1 MKKRILA
8 GVFLCGAIPSL
19 TFAATVTVKVNSDG
33 SFSPSIVTI
42 ASGDTVEWTL
52 NGPGDSIIPVNW
64 DGVSS
69 GVCSAVK
76 AYSATDPND
85 VTGPMPLGV
94 SGIFSL
100 SPIDGGLTVVP
111 LSSTCAGGGPPA
123 AVAGSQMLCRGGLS
137 GATLDATW
145 QDPNLTGVFIPL
157 LWKDVQIAP
166 GTADSGFDF
175 TAI

>member
-1 MKKRILA
+1 MKKRIL
-8 GVFLCGAIPSL
+8 VVVLCCVIPSL
-19 TFAATVTVKVNSDG
+19 ISAATVTVKVNADG
-33 SFSPSIVTI
+33 SFSPSVVTI

-76 AYSATDPND
+76 PYSATDPND
-85 VTGPMPLGV
+85 LTGPMPLAV

-100 SPIDGGLTVVP
+100 SPIDFGFTIVP
-111 LSSTCAGGGPPA
+111 ASSGCAGGIPPT
-123 AVAGSQMLCRGGLS
+123 AVAGSQMLCRGGQDR
-137 GATLDATW
+137 ATLDATW
-145 QDPNLTGVFIPL
+145 QDPNLTGVFIRL

-166 GTADSGFDF
+166 GTADSSFDF
-175 TAI
+175 